1 MSVGIAPEGS
11 VSKSNG
17 KMHAVEEEAVTE
29 AGGEAEAES
38 SLPFTPITL
47 VCQVHICSTGSMPAL
62 DRVKRK
68 CIEHEGR
75 VKSG

>member
-1 MSVGIAPEGS
+1 MSAGVAPEGP

-17 KMHAVEEEAVTE
+17 KMHAVETEAVTE

-47 VCQVHICSTGSMPAL
+47 VCQVHICRAGSMPAQ
-62 DRVKRK
+62 DWASKNCVRK
-68 CIEHEGR
+68 
-75 VKSG
+75 

>member
-1 MSVGIAPEGS
+1 MAAGVAPEGS

-17 KMHAVEEEAVTE
+17 KLHAVEEQGAVTE

-47 VCQVHICSTGSMPAL
+47 VCQVCTAAL
-62 DRVKRK
+62 ARCQR
-68 CIEHEGR
+68 
-75 VKSG
+75 